1 MTFEECKKVIDLY
14 MESVSKESDMFF
26 VRKVMDMVDAPKE
39 EPFMNPPEKPVAT
52 IKGVN
57 AKPAKGTI
65 YAKDEPK
72 EIYCTGCLRRTI
84 CDHESKNDPAMTFC
98 SDRKIPKGVNAKPV
112 KTEKKPVVKHYK
124 PKKCIKCG
132 KEFIPRS
139 GKTLTCDI
147 CKDIQRT
154 SKELLDLDPRENAI
168 NDMKKEYDGP
178 TGFVC

>member
-1 MTFEECKKVIDLY
+1 MTFEECKEVIDLY
-14 MESVSKESDMFF
+14 MESVAKESDMFF
-26 VRKVMDMVDAPKE
+26 VRKVMDMVDVPKE

-57 AKPAKGTI
+57 GKPAKGTI
-65 YAKDEPK
+65 YAK
-72 EIYCTGCLRRTI
+72 
-84 CDHESKNDPAMTFC
+84 
-98 SDRKIPKGVNAKPV
+98 
-112 KTEKKPVVKHYK
+112 TEKKTVVKHYK

-139 GKTLTCDI
+139 GKTLTCDV
-147 CKDIQRT
+147 CKDIERT

-178 TGFVC
+178 TAFPC